1 MFISKFKFYFI
12 SIFVAQFHGDEKINS
27 EAFYNTNDGND
38 IERRI
43 IVK

>member
-12 SIFVAQFHGDEKINS
+12 SIFVAQFGDEKINS

-38 IERRI
+38 IERRT

>member
-12 SIFVAQFHGDEKINS
+12 SIFVASREKIDS

-38 IERRI
+38 IERRN

>member
-1 MFISKFKFYFI
+1 MFISKLKFYLI
-12 SIFVAQFHGDEKINS
+12 SIFEVRYYGHEKINS

-38 IERRI
+38 IERRN